1 MPRPR
6 TTPIL
11 NSALAASIAGTG
23 QTYASIAE
31 AINRVGQE
39 AGLGMNCTAAS
50 ITKWLNGTTPAPATA
65 AAAVEAFTRLLDRP
79 DLTAQDLGWP
89 PPPPDTTGSSD
100 PWRGDPVA
108 WITRLGRDEML
119 NRRTALTAG
128 LYSLAATTLP
138 PTRRNIADR
147 TGPASSAGASDVDR
161 IRHMTAVFQEMDDM
175 YGGGHG
181 RRTVAAYIT
190 QEVAPLLRGT
200 AGKARPA
207 LFTAAA
213 EMAYLLG
220 WMAADDLKAGLAQR
234 YYIQAA
240 RLAQE
245 AGNPLMRSTVLRSL
259 AVQALELGHN
269 PQGLALAEAAADGV
283 RHGCPPRTSAWITGM
298 HAEALAATGYDHTRV
313 RQLLRKAET
322 ELERADSP
330 ATHELTGNY
339 RRESYEHQV
348 GLTLDQMGDRRG
360 AEEHYAISVAFRR
373 PNERRTRALIGAE
386 LARAQLR
393 QRKPDQAAHTLLGLS
408 ADLRAVASARLNR
421 TLNGIREGWSPYRND
436 PAVNRAED
444 LLSELANSRRGERAW
459 WS

>member
-6 TTPIL
+6 TTPIRNL
-11 NSALAASIAGTG
+11 ALAVSIAETG

-31 AINRVGQE
+31 MINRVGRE
-39 AGLGMNCTAAS
+39 AGLAMHCTASS
-50 ITKWLNGTTPAPATA
+50 IAKWINGANPAPATA
-65 AAAVEAFTRLLDRP
+65 AAVLEAFARLLDRP

-89 PPPPDTTGSSD
+89 HPPPKATRSSD
-100 PWRGDPVA
+100 PWQDDPVA
-108 WITRLGRDEML
+108 WLTRLGRDDML

-138 PTRRNIADR
+138 PASHKIANR

-161 IRHMTAVFQEMDDM
+161 IRHMSSTFEEMDDM

-181 RRTVAAYIT
+181 RRIVAAYIT

-200 AGKARPA
+200 TGKARPA

-213 EMAYLLG
+213 EMTYLLG

-240 RLAQE
+240 RLAHE

-259 AVQALELGHN
+259 AVQAIELGHT
-269 PQGLALAEAAADGV
+269 PQGLALAEAAADGI
-283 RHGCPPRTSAWITGM
+283 RRGCPPRQRAWITGM
-298 HAEALAATGYDHTRV
+298 HAEALAATGYDHTRA
-313 RQLLRKAET
+313 RHLLSRAET
-322 ELERADSP
+322 DLERADSAP
-330 ATHELTGNY
+330 TQELTGNY

-348 GLTLDQMGDRRG
+348 GLTLDHMGDYKA
-360 AEEHYAISVAFRR
+360 AEEHYAASVASRR

-386 LARAQLR
+386 LARTQLR
-393 QRKPDQAAHTLLGLS
+393 QHKPDEAAHTLLGLS
-408 ADLRAVASARLNR
+408 TDLIAVSSARLNHILSN
-421 TLNGIREGWSPYRND
+421 TRESWKSYRAD
-436 PAVNRAED
+436 PTVNRAEE
-444 LLSELANSRRGERAW
+444 LLSRLTYSRQCEKAR